1 MGTDT
6 DIIRIPC
13 QGGRDFTFVPGTTAF
28 LAIDMQKDFLDP
40 GGWCA
45 VRYGDPADMRAIVPR
60 FKALTALARAT
71 GCTIIH
77 TREGYAP
84 DLSDVHP
91 MKAAR
96 GVVGEPGPLGRFLI
110 RGEAG
115 HDFVD
120 ALRPA
125 PGEAVVD
132 KPGFG
137 AFYRTDLEAMLRS
150 AGITHLILA
159 GITTQCCVHS
169 TLREAVDRG
178 FWCLTVA
185 DCCAAIETAWH
196 DAAMAL
202 IPSEAH
208 LFGWICELGD
218 LRRALE
224 PKPGQ
229 QY

>member
-1 MGTDT
+1 MGPGTDT
-6 DIIRIPC
+6 SITAINIAC
-13 QGGRDFTFVPGTTAF
+13 QEEREFSFAPKSTAF
-28 LAIDMQKDFLDP
+28 LAIDMQKDFLSAD
-40 GGWCA
+40 GWCA
-45 VRYGDPADMRAIVPR
+45 ARYGDPVAMRAIVPR
-60 FKALTALARAT
+60 FKALTGLAREA
-71 GCTIIH
+71 GCTVIH

-84 DLSDVHP
+84 GLSDVHA

-120 ALRPA
+120 ELRPA

-137 AFYRTDLEAMLRS
+137 AFYSTGLEAMLRA

-178 FWCLTVA
+178 FWCLTVV

-196 DAAMAL
+196 DAAIAL

-208 LFGWICELGD
+208 LFGWVCDLDD
-218 LRRALE
+218 LRRGL
-224 PKPGQ
+224 GH
-229 QY
+229 

>member
-1 MGTDT
+1 MSVGEDT
-6 DIIRIPC
+6 SIATMTVAC
-13 QGGRDFTFVPGTTAF
+13 HAGRLFTFAPATTAL

-45 VRYGDPADMRAIVPR
+45 ARYGDPAAMRAIVPR
-60 FKALTALARAT
+60 FAALTGLARGA

-96 GVVGEPGPLGRFLI
+96 GVVGAPGPLGRFLI

-125 PGEAVVD
+125 PGEAVID

-137 AFYRTDLEAMLRS
+137 AFYRTDLEAMLRA

-178 FWCLTVA
+178 FWCLTVD

-196 DAAMAL
+196 DAAMSL
-202 IPSEAH
+202 IPSEGH
-208 LFGWICELGD
+208 LFGWVCDLGE
-218 LRRALE
+218 LRRGL
-224 PKPGQ
+224 GR
-229 QY
+229 